1 MKHVQAS
8 SLRTKAGKRRR
19 PLIEKVSA
27 ALVKRVQQTL
37 KKGNVWLP
45 TERELAEKLGVSRT
59 VLREVTKR
67 LESQGLL
74 QIEHGRGLRVV
85 DNLHHP
91 LTRSIYLRLPV
102 LPERLEQLGEVKLF
116 LEPEIA
122 RLAALRHKP
131 EDLAALKAINKGL
144 AGATTTEE
152 VVKCDT
158 DFHRVLVCST
168 GNQILRLFSAS
179 LDDLSRESRT
189 ATFGSLGTARLLSST
204 SQHEKIIAAVERKDA
219 DGSAEAMREHIEYVI
234 RHLEKLATEGL
245 LLKKRRR
252 RGSLLDEVS
261 EGMLKKIQ
269 RM

>member
-1 MKHVQAS
+1 MKPVLTS
-8 SLRTKAGKRRR
+8 SLRTNAGKGRR

-45 TERELAEKLGVSRT
+45 TERALAENLGVSRT
-59 VLREVTKR
+59 ILREATKR

-102 LPERLEQLGEVKLF
+102 LSERLEQLGEVKLF

-144 AGATTTEE
+144 TGATTTEMA
-152 VVKCDT
+152 VRCDA
-158 DFHRVLVCST
+158 DFHRVLVRSS

-179 LDDLSRESRT
+179 LDDLSRECRT
-189 ATFGSLGTARLLSST
+189 ATFGHISTARLLAST
-204 SQHEKIIAAVERKDA
+204 TQHEKIITALERRDA
-219 DGSAEAMREHIEYVI
+219 EGSAEAMREHIQHVL
-234 RHLEKLATEGL
+234 RHLEKLATEGKANAQL
-245 LLKKRRR
+245 LPFFQ
-252 RGSLLDEVS
+252 
-261 EGMLKKIQ
+261 Q
-269 RM
+269 RPGLG